1 MRKSLKEIW
10 YSDEYK
16 VLREKLGDRLCFI
29 CYGGSYAYGTNIETS
44 DIDIRGVCLPNTDE
58 LIGLN
63 KFYQEEQKDEDT
75 DVVIYEFS
83 KFVKLAM
90 DGNPNVLELLGCR
103 EYLIFNE
110 VGFTLLNNAENF
122 LSKKCI
128 LTFCGYAT
136 SQLRRLENFLAETE
150 YTQEEK
156 NKYIKQTMEVAM
168 NKLSDKNKL
177 FAEGAIKVNLD
188 KDNNLTMDCD
198 VKNAPLDLVRAS
210 LNDLLTI
217 ERTYNKLGQRNTKK
231 DELHLNKHI
240 MHLVRLYLTCFD
252 ILDKHRI
259 RTYREKDKDLLLE
272 IRKGKFLKNNKL
284 TDDFRPYLESLEKKM
299 QELKEITTL
308 PEKPK
313 FKELNKLVS
322 EINKKVVDNNIQR
335 YQEPLVYDILYKD

>member
-16 VLREKLGDRLCFI
+16 QLREKLGDRLCFI
-29 CYGGSYAYGTNIETS
+29 CFGGSHAYGTNIETS

-90 DGNPNVLELLGCR
+90 DNNPNVLEMLGNR

-110 VGFTLLNNAENF
+110 VGEKLIKNASLF

-128 LTFCGYAT
+128 VTFMGYAT

-156 NKYIKQTMEVAM
+156 NKYIKQTMDVAM
-168 NKLSDKNKL
+168 TKLEDKNRL
-177 FAEGAIKVNLD
+177 FKEGAIKVNLD
-188 KDNNLTMDCD
+188 KENKLTLDCNIKD
-198 VKNAPLDLVRAS
+198 APIDLVRSS

-231 DELHLNKHI
+231 DEAHLCKHQ
-240 MHLVRLYLTCFD
+240 MHLIRLYLMCFD
-252 ILDKHRI
+252 ILEKHEI
-259 RTYREKDKDLLLE
+259 ITYREKDRDLLLE

-284 TDDFRPYLESLEKKM
+284 TEDFKPYLDSLENKM
-299 QELKEITTL
+299 QTSKETTTL
-308 PEKPK
+308 PEKPN
-313 FKELNKLVS
+313 FKSLNDFVIEVNKLT
-322 EINKKVVDNNIQR
+322 INNNVFKYTQ
-335 YQEPLVYDILYKD
+335 PLEYINLD

>member
-16 VLREKLGDRLCFI
+16 QLREKLGDRLCFI
-29 CYGGSYAYGTNIETS
+29 CFGGSHAYGTNIETS

-58 LIGLN
+58 VIGLN

-90 DGNPNVLELLGCR
+90 DNNPNVLEMLGNR

-110 VGFTLLNNAENF
+110 VGEKLIKNASLF

-128 LTFCGYAT
+128 VTFMGYAT

-156 NKYIKQTMEVAM
+156 NRYIKQTMDVAM
-168 NKLSDKNKL
+168 TKLEDKNRL
-177 FAEGAIKVNLD
+177 FKEGAIKVNLD
-188 KDNNLTMDCD
+188 KENKLTLDCNIKD
-198 VKNAPLDLVRAS
+198 APIDLVRSS

-231 DELHLNKHI
+231 DEAHLCKHI
-240 MHLVRLYLTCFD
+240 QHLIRLHFMCFD
-252 ILDKHRI
+252 LLEKHKI
-259 RTYREKDKDLLLE
+259 ITYREKDRDFLLE

-284 TDDFRPYLESLEKKM
+284 TEDFKPYLDSLQDKM
-299 QELKEITTL
+299 DRLKETTTL
-308 PEKPK
+308 PEKPN
-313 FKELNKLVS
+313 FKSLNDFVIEVNKLT
-322 EINKKVVDNNIQR
+322 INNNVFK
-335 YQEPLVYDILYKD
+335 YTEPLEYINLD

>member
-16 VLREKLGDRLCFI
+16 QLREKLGDRLCFI
-29 CYGGSYAYGTNIETS
+29 CFGGSHAYGTNIETS

-90 DGNPNVLELLGCR
+90 DNNPNVLEMLGNR

-110 VGFTLLNNAENF
+110 VGEKLIKNASLF

-128 LTFCGYAT
+128 VTFMGYAT

-156 NKYIKQTMEVAM
+156 NKYIKQTMDVAM
-168 NKLSDKNKL
+168 TKLEDKNRL
-177 FAEGAIKVNLD
+177 FKEGAIKVNLD
-188 KDNNLTMDCD
+188 KENKLTLDCNIKD
-198 VKNAPLDLVRAS
+198 APIDLVRSS

-231 DELHLNKHI
+231 DEAHLCKHQ
-240 MHLVRLYLTCFD
+240 MHLIRLYLMCFD
-252 ILDKHRI
+252 ILEKHKI
-259 RTYREKDKDLLLE
+259 ITYREKDRDLLLE

-284 TDDFRPYLESLEKKM
+284 TEDFKPYLDSLENKM
-299 QELKEITTL
+299 QTSKETTTL
-308 PEKPK
+308 PEKPN
-313 FKELNKLVS
+313 FKSLNDFVIEVNKLT
-322 EINKKVVDNNIQR
+322 INNNVFK
-335 YQEPLVYDILYKD
+335 YTEPLEYINLD

>member
-1 MRKSLKEIW
+1 MKSLKEIW

-16 VLREKLGDRLCFI
+16 QLREKLGDRLCFI

-90 DGNPNVLELLGCR
+90 DNNPNVLEMLGNR

-110 VGFTLLNNAENF
+110 VGEKLIKNASLF

-128 LTFCGYAT
+128 VTFMGYAT

-156 NKYIKQTMEVAM
+156 NKYIKQTMDVAM
-168 NKLSDKNKL
+168 TKLEDKNRL
-177 FAEGAIKVNLD
+177 FKEGVIKVNLD
-188 KDNNLTMDCD
+188 KENKLTLDCNI
-198 VKNAPLDLVRAS
+198 KNAPIDLVRSS

-231 DELHLNKHI
+231 DEAHLCKHI
-240 MHLVRLYLTCFD
+240 QHLIRIHLMCFD
-252 ILDKHRI
+252 LLEKHKI
-259 RTYREKDKDLLLE
+259 ITYREKDRDLLLE

-284 TDDFRPYLESLEKKM
+284 IEDFRPYLDSLQDKM
-299 QELKEITTL
+299 NELKETTTL
-308 PEKPK
+308 PEKPN
-313 FKELNKLVS
+313 FKSLNDFVI
-322 EINKKVVDNNIQR
+322 EINKLIINNNVFK
-335 YQEPLVYDILYKD
+335 YTEPLEYIDLY

>member
-16 VLREKLGDRLCFI
+16 QLREKLGDRLCFI
-29 CYGGSYAYGTNIETS
+29 CFGGSHAYGTNIETS

-90 DGNPNVLELLGCR
+90 DNNPNVLEMLGNR

-110 VGFTLLNNAENF
+110 VGEKLIKNASLF

-128 LTFCGYAT
+128 VTFMGYAT

-156 NKYIKQTMEVAM
+156 NKYIKQTMDVAM
-168 NKLSDKNKL
+168 TKLEDKNRL
-177 FAEGAIKVNLD
+177 FKEGAIKVNLD
-188 KDNNLTMDCD
+188 KENKLTLDCNIKD
-198 VKNAPLDLVRAS
+198 APIDLVRSS

-231 DELHLNKHI
+231 DEAHLCKHI
-240 MHLVRLYLTCFD
+240 QHLIRLHFMCFD
-252 ILDKHRI
+252 LLEKHKI
-259 RTYREKDKDLLLE
+259 ITYREKDRDFLLE

-284 TDDFRPYLESLEKKM
+284 TEDFKPYLDSLQDKM
-299 QELKEITTL
+299 DRLKETTTL
-308 PEKPK
+308 PEKPN
-313 FKELNKLVS
+313 FKSLNDFVIEVNKLT
-322 EINKKVVDNNIQR
+322 INNNVFK
-335 YQEPLVYDILYKD
+335 YTEPLEYINLD

>member
-1 MRKSLKEIW
+1 MKSLKEIW

-16 VLREKLGDRLCFI
+16 QLREKLGDRLCFI

-44 DIDIRGVCLPNTDE
+44 DIDIRGICLPNTDE

-90 DGNPNVLELLGCR
+90 DNNPNVLEMLGNR

-110 VGFTLLNNAENF
+110 VGEKLIKNASLF

-128 LTFCGYAT
+128 VTFMGYAT
-136 SQLRRLENFLAETE
+136 SQLRRLENFLAEAE

-156 NKYIKQTMEVAM
+156 NKYIKQTMDVAM
-168 NKLSDKNKL
+168 TKLEDKNRL
-177 FAEGAIKVNLD
+177 FKEGAIKVNLD
-188 KDNNLTMDCD
+188 KENKLTLDCNIKD
-198 VKNAPLDLVRAS
+198 APIDLVRSS

-231 DELHLNKHI
+231 DEAHLCKHI
-240 MHLVRLYLTCFD
+240 QHLIRIHLMCFD
-252 ILDKHRI
+252 LLEKHKI
-259 RTYREKDKDLLLE
+259 ITYREKDRDLLLE

-284 TDDFRPYLESLEKKM
+284 IEDFRPYLDSLQDKM
-299 QELKEITTL
+299 NELKETTTL
-308 PEKPK
+308 PEKPN
-313 FKELNKLVS
+313 FKSLNDFVI
-322 EINKKVVDNNIQR
+322 EINKLIINNNVFK
-335 YQEPLVYDILYKD
+335 YTEPLEYIDLY

>member
-16 VLREKLGDRLCFI
+16 QLREKLGDRLCFI
-29 CYGGSYAYGTNIETS
+29 CFGGSHAYGTNIETS

-58 LIGLN
+58 IIGLN

-90 DGNPNVLELLGCR
+90 DNNPNVLEMLGNR

-110 VGFTLLNNAENF
+110 VGEKLIKNASLF

-128 LTFCGYAT
+128 VTFMGYAT

-156 NKYIKQTMEVAM
+156 NKYIKQTMDVAM
-168 NKLSDKNKL
+168 TKLEDKNRL
-177 FAEGAIKVNLD
+177 FKEGAIKVNLD
-188 KDNNLTMDCD
+188 KENKLTLDCNIKD
-198 VKNAPLDLVRAS
+198 APIDLVRSS

-231 DELHLNKHI
+231 DEAHLCKHI
-240 MHLVRLYLTCFD
+240 QHLIRLHFMCFD
-252 ILDKHRI
+252 LLEKHKI
-259 RTYREKDKDLLLE
+259 ITYREKDRDFLLE

-284 TDDFRPYLESLEKKM
+284 TEDFKPYLDSLQDKM
-299 QELKEITTL
+299 DRLKETTTL
-308 PEKPK
+308 PEKPN
-313 FKELNKLVS
+313 FKSLNDFVIEVNKLT
-322 EINKKVVDNNIQR
+322 INNNVFK
-335 YQEPLVYDILYKD
+335 YTEPLEYINLD

>member
-16 VLREKLGDRLCFI
+16 QLREKLGDRLCFV
-29 CYGGSYAYGTNIETS
+29 CFGGSYAYGTNIETS

-90 DGNPNVLELLGCR
+90 DNNPNVLEMLGNR

-110 VGFTLLNNAENF
+110 VGEKLIKNASLF

-128 LTFCGYAT
+128 VTFMGYAT

-156 NKYIKQTMEVAM
+156 NKYIKQTMDVAM
-168 NKLSDKNKL
+168 TKLEDKNRL
-177 FAEGAIKVNLD
+177 FKEGAIKVNLD
-188 KDNNLTMDCD
+188 KENKLTLDCNIKD
-198 VKNAPLDLVRAS
+198 APIDLVRSS

-231 DELHLNKHI
+231 DEAHLCKHI
-240 MHLVRLYLTCFD
+240 QHLIRLHFMCFD
-252 ILDKHRI
+252 LLEKHKI
-259 RTYREKDKDLLLE
+259 VTYREKDRDFLLE

-284 TDDFRPYLESLEKKM
+284 TEDFKPYLDSLQDKM
-299 QELKEITTL
+299 DRLKETTTL
-308 PEKPK
+308 PEKPN
-313 FKELNKLVS
+313 FKSLNDFVIEVNKLT
-322 EINKKVVDNNIQR
+322 INNNVFK
-335 YQEPLVYDILYKD
+335 YTEPLEYINLD

>member
-16 VLREKLGDRLCFI
+16 QLREKLGDRLCFI
-29 CYGGSYAYGTNIETS
+29 CFGGSHAYGTNIETS

-90 DGNPNVLELLGCR
+90 DNNPNVLEMLGNR

-110 VGFTLLNNAENF
+110 VGEKLIKNASLF

-128 LTFCGYAT
+128 VTFMGYAT

-156 NKYIKQTMEVAM
+156 NKYIKQTMDVAM
-168 NKLSDKNKL
+168 TKLEDKNRL
-177 FAEGAIKVNLD
+177 FKEGAIKVNLD
-188 KDNNLTMDCD
+188 KENKLTLDCNIKD
-198 VKNAPLDLVRAS
+198 APIDLVRSS

-231 DELHLNKHI
+231 DEAHLCKHQ
-240 MHLVRLYLTCFD
+240 MHLIRLYLMCFD
-252 ILDKHRI
+252 ILEKHEI
-259 RTYREKDKDLLLE
+259 ITYREKDRDLLLE

-284 TDDFRPYLESLEKKM
+284 TEDFKPYLDSLEDKM
-299 QELKEITTL
+299 QTSKETTTL
-308 PEKPK
+308 PEKPN
-313 FKELNKLVS
+313 FKSLNDFVIEVNKLT
-322 EINKKVVDNNIQR
+322 INNNVFK
-335 YQEPLVYDILYKD
+335 YTEPLEYINLD

>member
-16 VLREKLGDRLCFI
+16 TLREKLGDRLCFI
-29 CYGGSYAYGTNIETS
+29 CFGGSHAYGTNIETS

-90 DGNPNVLELLGCR
+90 DNNPNVLEMLGNR

-110 VGFTLLNNAENF
+110 VGEKLIKNASLF

-128 LTFCGYAT
+128 VTFMGYAT

-156 NKYIKQTMEVAM
+156 NKYIKQTMDVAM
-168 NKLSDKNKL
+168 TKLEDKNRL
-177 FAEGAIKVNLD
+177 FKEGAIKVNLD
-188 KDNNLTMDCD
+188 KENKLTLDCNIKD
-198 VKNAPLDLVRAS
+198 APIDLVRSS

-231 DELHLNKHI
+231 DEAHLCKHI
-240 MHLVRLYLTCFD
+240 QHLIRLHFMCFD
-252 ILDKHRI
+252 LLEKHKI
-259 RTYREKDKDLLLE
+259 ITYREKDRDFLLE

-284 TDDFRPYLESLEKKM
+284 TEDFKPYLDSLQDKM
-299 QELKEITTL
+299 DRLKETTTL
-308 PEKPK
+308 PEKPN
-313 FKELNKLVS
+313 FKALNDFVIEVNKLT
-322 EINKKVVDNNIQR
+322 INNNVFK
-335 YQEPLVYDILYKD
+335 YTEPLEYINLD